1 MAKPAPT
8 IVLTDNIRRGI
19 ALMVLGALLVPGL
32 DAAAK
37 LLGGRHAMPSGEIA
51 LLRFVLQSLMVLPFL
66 VALEGWRSLRIR
78 HVRLNLLRGALLGVA
93 SFLFFLALKS
103 MPLAD
108 ATAIF
113 FVEPMIVT
121 LLSALVLKESVGWR
135 RIAAVLVGFL
145 GAVIVIRPNFVA
157 LGLVA
162 TLPLMTAAL
171 VAVYLILSRH
181 LAARTSQ
188 LAMHFYAGIG
198 GSIVMLAACLGG
210 TAAGMSEMHIVMP
223 RGAEV
228 WGLLVTMG
236 VFATVGHLLFV
247 QAYRFSPASLL
258 APFSYF
264 EIVSATILGFLLFGD
279 MPDLGKAVG
288 IAIIVASGVYI
299 VWRENGLAK
308 RRPSLSPDRG

>member
-1 MAKPAPT
+1 MSNAAPVL
-8 IVLTDNIRRGI
+8 ILTDNIRRGI
-19 ALMVLGALLVPGL
+19 VLMVLGALLVPGL

-37 LLGGRHAMPSGEIA
+37 LLGGRHGMPAGEIA
-51 LLRFVLQSLMVLPFL
+51 LLRFVLQCLMVLPFL

-113 FVEPMIVT
+113 FVEPMMVT

-181 LAARTSQ
+181 LAARTSP

-198 GSIVMLAACLGG
+198 GSLVMLVACLGG
-210 TAAGMSEMHIVMP
+210 MAAGMSEMAIVMP
-223 RGAEV
+223 RGQTV
-228 WGLLVTMG
+228 WGLLMVMG
-236 VFATVGHLLFV
+236 VFGTLGHLLFV
-247 QAYRFSPASLL
+247 QAYRFAPASLL

-264 EIVSATILGFLLFGD
+264 EIVSATVLGLVLFGD
-279 MPDLGKAVG
+279 MPDLGKGMG

-299 VWRENGLAK
+299 VWRENNLAK
-308 RRPSLSPDRG
+308 RPPSLSAERG

>member
-1 MAKPAPT
+1 MSTPVSA
-8 IVLTDNIRRGI
+8 IILTDNIRRGI
-19 ALMVLGALLVPGL
+19 GLMVLGALLVPGL

-37 LLGGRHAMPSGEIA
+37 LLGGRHGLPTGEIA
-51 LLRFVLQSLMVLPFL
+51 LLRFVLQCLMVLPFL
-66 VALEGWRSLRIR
+66 VVLEGWRSLRIR

-121 LLSALVLKESVGWR
+121 LLSALFLKESVGWR
-135 RIAAVLVGFL
+135 RIAAVLVGFV
-145 GAVIVIRPNFVA
+145 GALIVIRPNFLA

-181 LAARTSQ
+181 LAARTPP

-198 GSIVMLAACLGG
+198 GSLVMLAACLGG
-210 TAAGMSEMHIVMP
+210 MAIGMPEMDLVVP
-223 RGAEV
+223 RGTAV
-228 WGLLVTMG
+228 WGLLVIMG
-236 VFATVGHLLFV
+236 LFATVGHLLFV
-247 QAYRFSPASLL
+247 QAYRYAPASLL

-264 EIVSATILGFLLFGD
+264 EIVSATILGLALFGD
-279 MPDLGKAVG
+279 MPDLGKASG

-299 VWRENGLAK
+299 VWRENSLA
-308 RRPSLSPDRG
+308 RRPPVRPLDRT